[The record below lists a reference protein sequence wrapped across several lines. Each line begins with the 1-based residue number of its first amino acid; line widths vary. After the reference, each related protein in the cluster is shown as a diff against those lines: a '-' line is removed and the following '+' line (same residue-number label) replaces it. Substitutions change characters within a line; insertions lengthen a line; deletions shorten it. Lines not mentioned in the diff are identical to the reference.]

1 MGAGEGAKVMK
12 KEYKRFG
19 GMLYC
24 YDPNTD
30 YTVRIYTV
38 RIYRDG
44 ADIVTYNFKL
54 SDWEAV
60 DVYER
65 CTKKEFKTALSAA
78 IKRLRDV
85 TK

>member
-1 MGAGEGAKVMK
+1 MK
-12 KEYKRFG
+12 KEYKKCG
-19 GMLYC
+19 WLLYC

-30 YTVRIYTV
+30 FTVRV
-38 RIYRDG
+38 YRDG

-54 SDWEAV
+54 SDWDAI

-65 CTKKEFKTALSAA
+65 CTKKEFKLALDAT
-78 IKRLRDV
+78 IEKLREV